1 MNGVITLLEAH
12 DKLAGWAQFFGAV
25 IALFVTYFTA
35 FAPHWRRKRQLRA
48 ASDRVL
54 SHGYEVV
61 ESFHRTSG
69 FFLPQRI
76 NIRAA
81 ITSIKGV
88 VNELDKF
95 PIYEMDGGLDQVR
108 ARRIVAVSSMLEG
121 VCIMLEDVADRLGD
135 DQMVPEDR
143 DFMREWIG
151 GRLKM
156 IADLL
161 AGKKLERPQAS
172 DFFAG

>member
-1 MNGVITLLEAH
+1 MSSLINLLEAH
-12 DKLAGWAQFFGAV
+12 DKLAGWAQFFGAI
-25 IALFVTYFTA
+25 IALFVTYLTA
-35 FAPHWRRKRQLRA
+35 FSPIWRRKRQLRA

-76 NIRAA
+76 NLKAA

-88 VNELDKF
+88 INELNKF
-95 PIYEMDGGLDQVR
+95 PIYEMDGGFDQVR
-108 ARRIVAVSSMLEG
+108 ARRIVAVSFMLEG
-121 VCIMLEDVADRLGD
+121 VCLMLEDVADRLGD
-135 DQMVPEDR
+135 NQMSPEDR
-143 DFMREWIG
+143 DFMREWIDD
-151 GRLKM
+151 RLKM

-161 AGKKLERPQAS
+161 AGKRLERPQAS
-172 DFFAG
+172 DFF